1 MRFCHSASFKTSPDV
16 LAFCRY
22 THQFCIQ
29 WHLSGVRQWFSV
41 HRDSYF
47 YESLLKHQDIRPDI
61 FIFFPKL
68 FYKGV
73 AQEETYL
80 KKQRERNRRKGNR
93 KDKEPKERRKDR
105 TNERKRKSMVYITVS
120 SLNRLVGKRNI
131 SDG

>member
-1 MRFCHSASFKTSPDV
+1 
-16 LAFCRY
+16 
-22 THQFCIQ
+22 
-29 WHLSGVRQWFSV
+29 V

-47 YESLLKHQDIRPDI
+47 YESLLKYQDIRPDI